1 MKRIISRG
9 LAVFLSLCLAL
20 PLVAPALAAEGQGEA
35 LVPQG
40 LDYTEDPVDIPN
52 PDRGFYIPN
61 DGMVVPVSG
70 AGKGEMEV
78 GERPQTVSNV
88 SISTRISHVYFDLRN
103 YSSHAFT
110 ATDKNTAFK
119 KDYQAPTDVSIK
131 SRGDAA
137 PWDYDTHFAYWAEHV
152 ASQWPHGTSQ
162 PITQDGLNYIRA
174 RLQEVRDSE
183 SVVIVRFN
191 YDGEGFS
198 WVECNHK
205 QDGEIDSLIGDQI
218 EPDKEMLLTHIA
230 QLKPILKEYEDVIMA
245 VDGGFF
251 GPWGEMHS
259 TTFGT
264 SPEAYAWLLDALLD
278 AVPSSRCITVHAGA
292 FLSWYNSK
300 YGTHY
305 TFETIDQIPTPQP
318 GTPEAR
324 FGLFNDSYAY
334 GADKGD
340 EDYPDDWG
348 SLSEGAGWEGAPLGE
363 GYDRSKVMTWLRG
376 QNTLYGG
383 EAQGGQT
390 LWNTYPFVAWEAAYA
405 QTVYL
410 NVDYDHNVHKRWAAF
425 SYDNIKNPVTD
436 SKYTQY
442 VTGPYEDL
450 GIHVEPLY
458 DPVYAGK
465 NGLEYWRD
473 RLGYRL
479 VLRDANASAC
489 VPQNGVLR
497 FRGAIQ
503 NVGFGNI
510 INAKAVTVVLKSK
523 ADGSV
528 YRAATEIDP
537 RSWRPSLN
545 SLADNKAA
553 WHELA
558 FSLPLADFDREVPT
572 GEYEIYLKITDP
584 KEQSANK
591 RSIRFANK
599 GTDIWDAELGANR
612 IGATQVTAA
621 SAPVSG
627 YAGTLGTLDWQCTL
641 DGELTA
647 AGSSPAGTV
656 YAASYDENGQFLA
669 LYELTPGK
677 RVQLE
682 GALDRA
688 GLFWLA
694 EGTLAPQTAKV
705 LLTRHPV

>member
-1 MKRIISRG
+1 MRRLFGRALAIS
-9 LAVFLSLCLAL
+9 LCLCLAL
-20 PLVAPALAAEGQGEA
+20 PLAAPALAAEEQ
-35 LVPQG
+35 LVPQN

-70 AGKGEMEV
+70 KGKGEMEV
-78 GERPQTVSNV
+78 GETPQIVSNV
-88 SISTRISHVYFDLRN
+88 SIATRISHVYFDLRN
-103 YSSHAFT
+103 YSSNALT
-110 ATDKNTAFK
+110 AK
-119 KDYQAPTDVSIK
+119 PK
-131 SRGDAA
+131 SGTSSSS
-137 PWDYDTHFAYWAEHV
+137 WSY
-152 ASQWPHGTSQ
+152 GTSQ
-162 PITQDGLNYIRA
+162 PITDDGLAYIRA

-183 SVVIVRFN
+183 NVVLVRFT
-191 YDGEGFS
+191 YDGEGWS
-198 WVECNHK
+198 Y
-205 QDGEIDSLIGDQI
+205 DDSKDAMRLPQI
-218 EPDKEMLLTHIA
+218 EPDKETLLTHIA
-230 QLKPILKEYEDVIMA
+230 QLKPILHEYEDVIMA

-264 SPEAYAWLLDALLD
+264 SPEAYTWLLDALLD

-305 TFETIDQIPTPQP
+305 TFDTIDQVPAPQP

-363 GYDRSKVMTWLRG
+363 EYDRAKVMTWLRG

-410 NVDYDHNVHKRWAAF
+410 NADYDHAVHKRWASF
-425 SYDNIKNPVTD
+425 SYDNMKDISVSD

-442 VTGPYEDL
+442 VTRPYEDR
-450 GIHVEPLY
+450 GVQVEPLY

-473 RLGYRL
+473 RLGYRI
-479 VLRDANASAC
+479 VLRDANASSS
-489 VPQNGVLR
+489 VPQNGELK
-497 FRGAIQ
+497 FQGSIQ

-510 INAKAVTVVLKSK
+510 INAKAVSVFLKSK
-523 ADGSV
+523 ANGSV
-528 YRAATEIDP
+528 YQAATDIDP
-537 RSWRPSLN
+537 RTWRPSLN

-558 FSLPLADFDREVPT
+558 FSLPLTSFDKEVPT

-584 KEQSANK
+584 KERSENK
-591 RSIRFANK
+591 RSLRFANK
-599 GTDIWDAELGANR
+599 GNGIWDEALGANL
-612 IGATQVTAA
+612 IGATQVTK
-621 SAPVSG
+621 STTVSG
-627 YAGTLGTLDWQCTL
+627 YAGTLGTLNWQCTL

-647 AGSSPAGTV
+647 TGTPPQGRV
-656 YAASYDENGQFLA
+656 YAASYSADGQFLT
-669 LYELTPGK
+669 LWELTPGK
-677 RVQLE
+677 HIQLE
-682 GALDRA
+682 GALERA
-688 GLFWLA
+688 SLFWLA
-694 EGTLAPQTAKV
+694 DRSLAPQTAKV
-705 LLTRHPV
+705 VLIQHPA

>member
-1 MKRIISRG
+1 MKKILFRG
-9 LAVFLSLCLAL
+9 LAVFLALCLTL
-20 PLVAPALAAEGQGEA
+20 PLVAPALATEGQQEA

-70 AGKGEMEV
+70 KGKGEMDV
-78 GERPQTVSNV
+78 GETPKTVSNV
-88 SISTRISHVYFDLRN
+88 SISTRICHVYFDLRN
-103 YSSHAFT
+103 YSSHAIT
-110 ATDKNTAFK
+110 AKVSSKFKNN
-119 KDYQAPTDVSIK
+119 YYAPADVSIK

-137 PWDYDTHFAYWAEHV
+137 PWDYDTHFDYWSANV
-152 ASQWPHGTSQ
+152 ASQLPHGTSQ

-174 RLQEVRDSE
+174 RLQEVRSSE
-183 SVVIVRFN
+183 NVVIVRFN
-191 YDGEGFS
+191 YDGEGWSF
-198 WVECNHK
+198 VECDHK
-205 QDGEIDSLIGDQI
+205 QDGPIQSVIGHQI

-230 QLKPILKEYEDVIMA
+230 QLKPILQEYEDVIMA

-259 TTFGT
+259 STYGT
-264 SPEAYAWLLDALLD
+264 SSEAYAWLLDALLD
-278 AVPSSRCITVHAGA
+278 AVPASRCIIVHPGA

-300 YGTHY
+300 YGTRY
-305 TFETIDQIPTPQP
+305 TFDTIDQIPAPQP

-334 GADKGD
+334 GADSGD

-348 SLSEGAGWEGAPLGE
+348 SLSEGAGWAGAPLGE
-363 GYDRSKVMTWLRG
+363 GYDRAKVMAWLRG

-410 NVDYDHNVHKRWAAF
+410 NVDYEAQVHKRWAAF
-425 SYDNIKNPVTD
+425 SYDDIKNPVTD
-436 SKYTQY
+436 KKYAQY
-442 VTGPYEDL
+442 VTRPYEDL

-479 VLRDANASAC
+479 VLRDANASAS

-497 FRGAIQ
+497 FQGAIQ

-510 INAKAVTVVLKSK
+510 INPKAVTVLLKSK
-523 ADGSV
+523 TDGAV
-528 YRAATEIDP
+528 YRAVTEIDP

-553 WHELA
+553 WHDLA
-558 FSLPLADFDREVPT
+558 FSLPLADFDKEVPD
-572 GEYEIYLKITDP
+572 GEYQLYLKIADP

-599 GTDIWDAELGANR
+599 GSGIWDEELGANL
-612 IGATQVTAA
+612 IGTTQVTAA

-627 YAGTLGTLDWQCTL
+627 YAGTLGTLNWQCTL

-647 AGSSPAGTV
+647 AGASPAGTV
-656 YAASYDENGQFLA
+656 YAASYNENGQFLT

-682 GALDRA
+682 GSLDRA
-688 GLFWLA
+688 SLFWLA
-694 EGTLAPQTAKV
+694 DGTLAPQTAKV
-705 LLTRHPV
+705 LVTQYPV